1 MSTNTQSKLTSSFQ
15 NEFCNSSVL
24 PATPTSF
31 QPLST
36 SWLLLAP
43 CRVTHRHAQLPVYS
57 LHSVY
62 IRTTSTSRPFNYVS
76 TSTPHT
82 LLLGELHA
90 SAPAQLDLSAVK
102 VGTVL
107 LQVLKKDS
115 NLNMVDTQD
124 DQQNGPGS
132 AP

>member
-1 MSTNTQSKLTSSFQ
+1 M
-15 NEFCNSSVL
+15 
-24 PATPTSF
+24 
-31 QPLST
+31 
-36 SWLLLAP
+36 
-43 CRVTHRHAQLPVYS
+43 
-57 LHSVY
+57 
-62 IRTTSTSRPFNYVS
+62 
-76 TSTPHT
+76 PHT